1 MRNRLRFRLSGVL
14 VLGRCCSGTCCR
26 PVRRRG
32 RVPSRR
38 SAGRT
43 RCRAGVGGPRRC
55 RCWSSSPSSI
65 RSVRFWGCNED
76 AVVRRGACRSSSTSI
91 SPAGTREAF
100 RCRLARMIRDEARL
114 FLTRSVACTIQ
125 RALSALRYFPVPRD
139 YDLRAPR
146 AVTTPFGK
154 PDMPPFAHKLLAVPV
169 NPVEEISNL

>member
-1 MRNRLRFRLSGVL
+1 VGACLAVDPPDEPAAAPALA
-14 VLGRCCSGTCCR
+14 GRAGAGAGAG
-26 PVRRRG
+26 RRR
-32 RVPSRR
+32 RRR
-38 SAGRT
+38 SVAFGF
-43 RCRAGVGGPRRC
+43 G
-55 RCWSSSPSSI
+55 
-65 RSVRFWGCNED
+65 GCNED

-125 RALSALRYFPVPRD
+125 RALPALRYFPAPRD